1 MADNITLNP
10 GSGGSIVASDDVS
23 GVQHQLVKL
32 EYGADGSATQ
42 VSGTAPLPVQEFVAT
57 DVYSV
62 TVAAPGV
69 ASSLEVDINANL
81 GRNATVLLFQ
91 CPLGGTNERVTV
103 ELKQSAS
110 GSYLQP
116 LVLLHEVGSGGGSAA
131 HEGPCHDEQIYR
143 LEGISVDTLR
153 LTWENP
159 ADADMTILAW

>member
-57 DVYSV
+57 DVYST

-69 ASSLEVDINANL
+69 AGSQEVDINANL

-116 LVLLHEVGSGGGSAA
+116 LVLIHEVSGSSG

-159 ADADMTILAW
+159 ANADMTILAW